1 MLVFWLISSLSP
13 CVSLP
18 RPAQSIQK
26 YKIQHQVYDS
36 LIMRIVR
43 REPLTDDPTVGGFRR
58 RRAAS
63 GVDAGEENSE
73 ASVKKLAVNTLNLQ
87 VVSFIDGVGT

>member
-1 MLVFWLISSLSP
+1 M
-13 CVSLP
+13 
-18 RPAQSIQK
+18 QK

-58 RRAAS
+58 RRAAAKEDTS
-63 GVDAGEENSE
+63 EEAQE
-73 ASVKKLAVNTLNLQ
+73 ASIKKLNVNSLNLQ
-87 VVSFIDGVGT
+87 VVSRRVTVYQNGTY